1 MGSTGILRARAAIYQ
16 WRVSQEAAMQ
26 TAAFKSAP
34 FQAPQAVMATAL
46 LEDHP
51 AAVDTAGVR
60 MHYDRDEEIFGD
72 GEPSRNVYR
81 VVSGAVRTYR
91 VLSDGR
97 RQIVEFH
104 LAGDVFGL
112 DGDQHHHLSAEA
124 VGEVTLQVIRRS
136 VFLSDRTDGSSSVVE
151 ALLKK
156 CQRAEDHMLLLGR
169 HTACERVA
177 AFLLDFQRRTRRAE
191 LELPMSRQDMAD
203 YLGLTIETVSRT
215 MTQLAGSGMIDLV
228 SCRRIVLRNVA
239 ALDRICQ

>member
-1 MGSTGILRARAAIYQ
+1 
-16 WRVSQEAAMQ
+16 MQ
-26 TAAFKSAP
+26 TVAFKSSY
-34 FQAPQAVMATAL
+34 FEAPQAAMAATAL

-51 AAVDTAGVR
+51 AAIETAGVR
-60 MHYDRDEEIFGD
+60 MHYERDEEIFGE

-81 VVSGAVRTYR
+81 VVSGSVRTYR

-112 DGDQHHHLSAEA
+112 DGDLTHHLGAEA
-124 VGEVTLQVIRRS
+124 VGETTLQVIRRS
-136 VFLSDRTDGSSSVVE
+136 VFLNDQTNGQLSALG

-156 CQRAEDHMLLLGR
+156 FQRAQDHMLLLGR
-169 HTACERVA
+169 HTACERLS
-177 AFLLDFQRRTRRAE
+177 AFLLDFRNRTGSAE
-191 LELPMSRQDMAD
+191 IELPMSRQDIAD

-215 MTQLAGSGMIDLV
+215 MTQLAGAGLIDLV